1 MMLSPLAALRAGR
14 SRPRFAQPAARDG
27 DFRRGL
33 PRRPRLATTD
43 PRSSAHPHADLRSAA
58 RTLTRPDTH
67 TAPHALAIRRS
78 TRVIWTRRTVDG
90 LRATREGSAA
100 AWRA

>member
-14 SRPRFAQPAARDG
+14 SRPQFAQPAARDG
-27 DFRRGL
+27 DFRKGL
-33 PRRPRLATTD
+33 PRRARLATAR
-43 PRSSAHPHADLRSAA
+43 PRSSAHPRAALRSAA
-58 RTLTRPDTH
+58 RSLTRPETH
-67 TAPHALAIRRS
+67 TAPLALAIRRS
-78 TRVIWTRRTVDG
+78 TRVIWTRRTVEG